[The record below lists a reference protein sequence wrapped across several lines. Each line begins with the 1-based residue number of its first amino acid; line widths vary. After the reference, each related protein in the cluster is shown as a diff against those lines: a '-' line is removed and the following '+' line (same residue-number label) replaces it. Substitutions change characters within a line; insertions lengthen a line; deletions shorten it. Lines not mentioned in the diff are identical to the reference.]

1 MRQSA
6 AGIPPDGCMNPK
18 ELIARYMPDADKIR
32 EHKHL
37 RLFGP
42 RLLDSALWHLN
53 RHSVAKAF
61 MMGLMCA
68 FIPVPF
74 QMVLAAAGAILVRG
88 NLPIAVALVWLTNP
102 LTMPPIFYMCYKLG
116 SWVSGVES
124 QDISLD
130 LDVEALAAQLSMI
143 WEPFILGCAIMGIS
157 AAFVGYFG
165 IHVMWRLM
173 VSLRWKSRNQ
183 PKAGTEAE

>member
-1 MRQSA
+1 
-6 AGIPPDGCMNPK
+6 MNPK
-18 ELIARYMPDADKIR
+18 GLIARYMPDADKIR

-37 RLFGP
+37 KCFGP

-61 MMGLMCA
+61 MVGLLCA

-74 QMVLAAAGAILVRG
+74 QMILAAAGAIFVRA

-116 SWVSGVES
+116 AWVMGIES
-124 QDISLD
+124 QNISLE
-130 LDVEALAAQLSMI
+130 LDMATLSAELSQI
-143 WEPFILGCAIMGIS
+143 WEPFILGCGIAGVS
-157 AAFVGYFG
+157 VAFLGYVG
-165 IHVMWRLM
+165 IHIMWRLM
-173 VSLRWKSRNQ
+173 VICRWRNR
-183 PKAGTEAE
+183 KHCGLGAKIK

>member
-1 MRQSA
+1 
-6 AGIPPDGCMNPK
+6 MNPK

-61 MMGLMCA
+61 MVGLLCA

-74 QMVLAAAGAILVRG
+74 QMVLAAAGAIVVRG

-116 SWVSGVES
+116 AWVSGLES
-124 QDISLD
+124 RELSFD
-130 LDVEALAAQLSMI
+130 LDVDALTAQLSLI

-157 AAFVGYFG
+157 AAFLGYFG

-173 VSLRWKSRNQ
+173 VILRWKNRMQ
-183 PKAGTEAE
+183 CKATTDTE

>member
-1 MRQSA
+1 
-6 AGIPPDGCMNPK
+6 MNPK

-61 MMGLMCA
+61 MVGMLCA

-74 QMVLAAAGAILVRG
+74 QMILAAAAAIFVRA
-88 NLPIAVALVWLTNP
+88 NLPISVALVWLTNP
-102 LTMPPIFYMCYKLG
+102 LTMPPIFYICYKLG
-116 SWVSGVES
+116 AWVSGLES
-124 QDISLD
+124 KEIALD
-130 LDVEALAAQLSMI
+130 LDVEALSAQLSLI

-157 AAFVGYFG
+157 AGFVGYFG
-165 IHVMWRLM
+165 IHMMWRLM
-173 VSLRWKSRNQ
+173 VTLRWKSRAHCRARTGE
-183 PKAGTEAE
+183 KTELK